1 MRPARRRY
9 PQLVVLLRVGEP
21 SERVYAGG
29 MTLEFSRIGFDPHFV
44 DYLEAWNRQRALH
57 EAVVAGTAP
66 SSVLLLEHSPVY
78 TAGKRTEE
86 HEKPFDG
93 TPVVPVDRGGKL
105 TWHGPGQLVGY
116 PILALPEPTRV
127 ADYVSVLEDVIIAVL
142 RDYDIRGIRIEGRSG
157 VWIDEDHRG
166 QARKI
171 AAIGIRINRRVT
183 MHGFAINCSNDLSP
197 FSQIIPCGIS
207 DAGVTSI
214 SGEIGRTVSPADIVS
229 RVEAELRDYE
239 GSLVRVGTGKPRDA
253 EAQAVS
259 NNRPE
264 GALL

>member
-1 MRPARRRY
+1 
-9 PQLVVLLRVGEP
+9 
-21 SERVYAGG
+21 

-44 DYLEAWNRQRALH
+44 DYLEGWDRQKALH
-57 EAVVAGTAP
+57 ESVVAGSSP
-66 SSVLLLEHSPVY
+66 STVLLLEHAAVY
-78 TAGKRTEE
+78 TAGKRTED

-127 ADYVSVLEDVIIAVL
+127 ADYVGILEDVIIAVL
-142 RDYDIRGIRIEGRSG
+142 LDYGISGVRIEGRSG
-157 VWIDEDHRG
+157 VWLQADERG
-166 QARKI
+166 PARKI

-197 FSQIIPCGIS
+197 FAQIVPCGIT

-214 SGEIGRTVSPADIVS
+214 SQELGRSVTPADIVS
-229 RVEAELRDYE
+229 RIEDELSKNE
-239 GSLVRVGTGKPRDA
+239 GSLVLDA
-253 EAQAVS
+253 EGALPVPETVKAGS
-259 NNRPE
+259 NDRPE
-264 GALL
+264 GVLL

>member
-1 MRPARRRY
+1 
-9 PQLVVLLRVGEP
+9 
-21 SERVYAGG
+21 
-29 MTLEFSRIGFDPHFV
+29 MTLEFARIGFDPHFV
-44 DYLEAWNRQRALH
+44 DYLDGWDRQKALH
-57 EAVVAGTAP
+57 ESVVAGTSP
-66 SSVLLLEHSPVY
+66 STVLLLEHSPVY

-127 ADYVSVLEDVIIAVL
+127 ADYVGILEDVIIAVL
-142 RDYDIRGIRIEGRSG
+142 GDYGITGVRIEGRSG
-157 VWIDEDHRG
+157 VWLAADHRG
-166 QARKI
+166 PARKI

-183 MHGFAINCSNDLSP
+183 MHGFAINCSNDLGP
-197 FSQIIPCGIS
+197 FAQIVPCGIT

-214 SGEIGRTVSPADIVS
+214 SEELGRSVVPADIVS
-229 RVEAELRDYE
+229 RIEEELRNNE
-239 GSLVRVGTGKPRDA
+239 MSLVLGAKGNRPVPET
-253 EAQAVS
+253 AQAVA
-259 NNRPE
+259 NDRPE

>member
-1 MRPARRRY
+1 
-9 PQLVVLLRVGEP
+9 
-21 SERVYAGG
+21 

-44 DYLEAWNRQRALH
+44 DYLEGWDRQKAMH
-57 EAVVAGTAP
+57 ESVVAGSSP
-66 SSVLLLEHSPVY
+66 STVLLLEHAAVY

-127 ADYVSVLEDVIIAVL
+127 ADYVAILEDVIIAVL
-142 RDYDIRGIRIEGRSG
+142 RDYSISGTRIEGRSG
-157 VWIDEDHRG
+157 VWLPADDHRP
-166 QARKI
+166 ARKI

-183 MHGFAINCSNDLSP
+183 MHGFAINCSNNLAP
-197 FSQIIPCGIS
+197 FAQIVPCGIT

-214 SGEIGRTVSPADIVS
+214 SEELSRTVAPIDIVS
-229 RVEAELRDYE
+229 RVEEELRNNE
-239 GSLVRVGTGKPRDA
+239 GSLVLDA
-253 EAQAVS
+253 EGAPPVPETLKAV
-259 NNRPE
+259 NNDRPE
-264 GALL
+264 GVLL